1 MDLKQI
7 EKTLFGD
14 DTEQVNKG
22 IGYQPPQQPPLKII
36 TSEEVD
42 SITDEASSLHGVP
55 KQLLRAIIDN
65 ESDRTPDGKYI
76 ASGKSRVA
84 GHPSSATGLMQLIDS
99 TAKSMGVEDATD
111 PKQNVMG
118 GAKYL
123 RSLMDR
129 YNGDQEK
136 ALAAY
141 FKGPKAVDDWLK
153 QNPDVKQLPGDT
165 GGTTVADYI
174 GRVSKNIQKY
184 GGKLEVSSASQLAPD
199 DINNPDYLSKIL
211 FGEIEPQQTKQVQPA
226 QPPIGQTQRSEPFSA
241 PLAQPQT
248 QRSEPFSMPGGIQ
261 EQEKEGIIPR
271 LAKAWGRSVASLE
284 SGVGGALELTHIP
297 GVKNIGQAVSEDAKA
312 MREFYKVEDA
322 GLVDQIAEGVSS
334 GLQFLVPGL
343 GVAKGAKVV
352 SMLGNTANA
361 AKIASWLGIGTNA
374 VLEAAVESGNSYNA
388 LQEKGVDD
396 KEATVRAL
404 GSFGANL
411 ALITATNAVGGMF
424 GRNIDEVKKTLPQLI
439 KEGAKKL
446 PKEMLSEGFQESGQE
461 VIGTVTE
468 KEKLDAKNIALAGG
482 LGALTAGIMSP
493 VGLISENQQRK
504 PSETETPSTI
514 AEKTQPQ
521 KFEIVDEKGNVIPGA
536 GRNEPPPIAD
546 DNPLIGAGR
555 IQEPVVS
562 NKAPEQSVYSEL
574 PSNKPVLS
582 SIVKKNEEDVKER
595 TAALNYA
602 KELLNINSVDEFLS
616 LSEEEQSAKFNKLDD
631 AATPKNEK
639 AKAALLEFARVLDLK
654 ESELEKNRA
663 VSKEEVIEKEPSEID
678 YKGRVG
684 TFKGKDKKY
693 KGKDVTKD
701 FIGEIEGSTKD
712 GKYVYINVNGTKHT
726 VPIKKISEIDGVEGV
741 PEKIIIKSD
750 IQEVSPTEKANVPS
764 VQTVPEEQPVDAVSP
779 ASTPEVKS
787 EVLPIEPTTPKEI
800 TATEKKPSVE
810 PVEVKSTEPVSTKPE
825 AIEKP
830 VETKSENK
838 PVKFADWH
846 KEQEEKYGLVKNTEV
861 TYNVAGVEKTG
872 KFTGFTKSK
881 TGEAKVR
888 ISIKTDTGYSIAS
901 VSPSTIKGIKTAEP
915 IQEQKPEEIKKEVL
929 SYGRSPEVQKEVEQV
944 NVVPT
949 DAQKEAGN
957 YKKGHIKLSG
967 MDVSIE
973 NPAGSERRGKS
984 PEGKEWSS
992 KINHDY
998 GYIRGTK
1005 GADAYRGRGTDQLD
1019 VFINP
1024 GTKEDESRDVF
1035 IVNQKNPKT
1044 GKFDEHKVMVGF
1056 TNKTEASK
1064 AYLSNYEKGW
1074 KGLKS
1079 VVRMPMEE
1087 FKKWAYSDQTQ
1098 YELKEKES
1106 EQDII
1111 SKMAEPIFIRE
1122 KYGDEIVRT
1131 PVKEYTPYTIKNSK
1145 HDFVLVKKKD
1155 THGEWIS
1162 LVHKKTGLVVTT
1174 QKDEVSLKKQINDAI
1189 KQRSIEWFDKSFVDS
1204 NIERLKGKEIEAT
1217 PEMADLYFKEGFHPR
1232 SYIRLEEGIKNKDA
1246 DILESVL
1253 HLKNKKSRELFTKK
1267 TGVELP
1273 KTMLG
1278 TVSAIRDFIGK
1289 EVYDKGKAVAKEEA
1303 IIKEEEA
1310 KTKKYNIERDKLLDA
1325 KVPGQPGSTYRS
1337 LIDNHAKAGYSVKVD
1352 KVGIREVYK
1361 LVKEGEPV
1369 STVLPKKMIGEYA
1382 LEKMPKY
1389 VEPAKSEF
1397 DILTDDLRKIDKE
1410 IAKEKQFNKKV
1421 ELNKKRLEIINNLKK
1436 LDIGKEMSNEKEDS
1450 KKTETLLKS
1459 EPALSLKERA
1469 AKRFAEKQKAREKE
1483 YFSHRSYGKNGVKLR
1498 VESEVIPLND
1508 FAGEKF
1514 FAYESKKGKWT
1525 VTHEET
1531 GLAATTFDSKENI
1544 KKRADDF
1551 FKEEGIEKVLQ
1562 ALNSYKKKYDYKN
1575 IPEVRDKE
1583 LSEKIYAG
1591 TNKPGE
1597 LAESVE
1603 KTIATKVSEKIVIET
1618 EKRDEA
1624 IGRAADLLKKL
1635 GESIVKR
1642 DPNTMYSIGTEQAE
1656 IAFEAVSAL
1665 VEAGYREFKI
1675 ITLKVKEIAGAYIDN
1690 KNFQNAIEDAFDSYQ
1705 EEDTTIPKR
1714 TDTIEN
1720 ILSQEVKDGRKD
1732 DIGTLE
1738 KVEPKSTKGSDSGT
1752 TANEST
1758 GSTEKVPGSIG
1769 DTGKSGINDGRGE
1782 RDLPGD
1788 SISESGGERVTA
1800 EPKKRDNSRNYIID
1814 DSDNIGEGSIVTKAK
1829 QTLDAIKLLKSLE
1842 EKNKKA
1848 TKEEQAI
1855 LAKFAGWGPLSGAL
1869 VNEESDVSYQ
1879 WKEVHRELKK
1889 LLTEEEFKAAKE
1901 ASIDAHYTSPT
1912 IIRKMWDAVTKMG
1925 IKSGNVL
1932 EPAVGIGT
1940 FFGLRPAKSKF
1951 NMVAV
1956 EMDSL
1961 SARMAQQLYQGAEV
1975 NHSPYQKYFLPK
1987 NYFDLAISNVPF
1999 VNQPV
2004 FDENAKLYGIKNN
2017 QSVHNFYFAKTMHGI
2032 KPGGIMAFITS
2043 RYTLDA
2049 VDNIDVMKAITK
2061 NGNIIGA
2068 IRLPNDAF
2076 KEVANTKVVTDI
2088 IFVQKRAEDEPES
2101 PNNAI
2106 FREKTVITAKD
2117 RFGKDLQYNINS
2129 YYAKNPIMVVGEHS
2143 GTGRMYKDGEYTVV
2157 SKETFDSD
2165 LDIAFSNL
2173 PKNIATDYDAK
2184 YRKSLAD
2191 TIAAPSDITIG
2202 AHFIGPDGDVY
2213 MKKQSLDQPRPIGAK
2228 TNLSSKDKEIFKK
2241 LINLRT
2247 LARALFKKQIATNE
2261 SIDADLKEINNAY
2274 DSFVKE
2280 NGTLHSK
2287 SNVSLIGRDS
2297 DLSVVMAME
2306 NNDGTK
2312 GDFLLKRIVKESTA
2326 VSKVDTAEDAYILSL
2341 TERGGLDF
2349 EYMSKISGKDVVE
2362 IRTELENSG
2371 LVFEDPDSFLRGNK
2385 STYIGREEYL
2395 SGNVRLKLKQAI
2407 AAAEKEPKFS
2417 NNVAKLREV
2426 QPQDK
2431 GPGEIT
2437 ILPNSPILQEID
2449 IGYFMAEV
2457 MIKSKYGI
2465 DVKHDRQQGKW
2476 TIVAEKRDPNN
2487 VSYGVN
2493 YSEEAGGGGVALY
2506 GHEILQNILNN
2517 RPSEVK
2523 YTVKEYDS
2531 VRTYTDTAATAAAKA
2546 KESQIKEEFKKW
2558 IWTNPER
2565 TDRIVKEFNDRFNC
2579 YQDRDYTHPARI
2591 KNKDA
2596 AVNPVGSTIS
2606 LRPQQSNAVWRAIQT
2621 QNVLFAHEVGA
2632 GKTYACIVTAM
2643 EKKRLG
2649 LCKKSMIVV
2658 PNHLAD
2664 QWGNDIMSAYPGAK
2678 ILVGNDQ
2685 NFKASE
2691 RKEFINKAAFGDYD
2705 IIVMRYSH
2713 FKKISVN
2720 PNIEAAYIQERVNA
2734 LEDAL
2739 HKQQAINK
2747 SGRVNRSSTK
2757 DEKDLIKK
2765 INSYKAKIFALTNV
2779 QRDVGIPYFDELG
2792 VDQIFVDEADNF
2804 KNLEYVSSIKKV
2816 LGMGNQA
2823 GSQQATDLIMKTRF
2837 IQKEGGGV
2845 VFATGTPVKNS
2856 LVEAYHMMRY
2866 LQPDYLKDNMLENF
2880 DEWQRVFAEP
2890 VTSFEQTASGLVQRT
2905 RFTKYNNVQELMA
2918 ALRETWDI
2926 IDSQYLEDNK
2936 ILVKGVNLPNV
2947 NRNVVE
2953 VNMSPVLEDY
2963 MEHLADRERSV
2974 KGKPPEKGGDNIMVI
2989 MMHGK
2994 LASTDIRTI
3003 NKKAPKETNS
3013 KLTKVIDKAFDLYNK
3028 YSDKT
3033 GIIFYDQT
3041 APKKGVKNSD
3051 RIGIEVL
3058 TEIKDQLV
3066 FRGVNPNDIAMIHEY
3081 AKKDLPKLKEAMDSG
3096 KKRILLGNTHR
3107 MGAGTNVQKKL
3118 KWEFHIDAPHRPGDI
3133 TQREGRI
3140 IRQGNTNKDIEIYTF
3155 VTKGSFDA
3163 TAWEMLNKKAK
3174 MIGSIMNG
3182 RDRKTNSFEEED
3194 QFDQASIAALSNPL
3208 MMQRAD
3214 LNQKI
3219 KELEGQAENLDTEI
3233 YKAKKVIKE
3242 YDFLKGIYTKEI
3254 SSQKMLLDD
3263 NPPQPDG
3270 DKVQC
3275 TVNGIEFTSRKDA
3288 AEAVKKGISKGVMT
3302 LKYGNISYKFLK
3314 DKDDSGEAWF
3324 EYIDFYGNKGN
3335 EVLNKSR
3342 LFINISKEYEKV
3354 NSTIDRLNNSL
3365 DHEAKKLA
3373 IAQEKSKE
3381 STQPIRDKISEL
3393 KTKLA
3398 EVIKEIEIYNAQKA
3412 AEKAARPAGEGVN
3425 WYALEEERKSQDVAS
3440 EEDIKEEDALDG
3452 NDENEDNKPEET
3464 EEEDFSIPL
3473 EYEGYLEGI
3482 KQAPEKEQFS
3492 APLSPVP
3499 DPMPVKSIIETTKN
3513 APHGKKVSFAVAS
3526 NKIGK
3531 QMAIRKKGRDLS
3543 FVGAKDDFYKK
3554 MVDLS
3559 WPISKIED
3567 VWADD
3572 VGADRKKI
3580 REIDVLISNLRGAGV
3595 SAKQFIADNIE
3606 APLNAVS
3613 KKIRSKVYTEL
3624 NKYLIAKRTVWLYEN
3639 KMNYVD
3645 AGIDLETAQTV
3656 VEFVETGSHIY
3667 STEINMLAP
3676 IMWETN
3682 KKLLQI
3688 KNEHEVIDD
3697 DLLASL
3703 SEPYYV
3709 PFYRDVETTGSP
3721 YISGGE
3727 KYTNYWNGLK
3737 RISGSETGAAI
3748 IEPIQNMM
3756 INVYETFV
3764 NSSRGDVFNKVLDMV
3779 ETSES
3784 LSKEFSV
3791 VPPKWVKA
3799 GTIEYRGEI
3808 DMILRPKLKEFA
3820 NKLGIVVEEKPK
3832 VAGHVSGKMTK
3843 IMGKSSGSKIEL
3855 MIGAT
3860 ESTFSHELGHQLHK
3874 KYKKWVDPF
3883 IDSFVDELNSVAD
3896 TRYLGQTVPASFVSY
3911 VRNRNEKF
3919 AEFFSMYITDR
3930 ENLQEI
3936 APQAFMEFE
3945 TRIGLDNNLRELI
3958 GFNPSNIKGIMTKEK
3973 DNWVQDFS
3981 IPQDKDVVTV
3991 LRKGKRVSV
4000 KCPIEVADAIK
4011 NLHPAMFPTWFRLL
4025 MLPNTWM
4032 KKGAVTYNI
4041 GFMAP
4046 NMVRDAQDSAIH
4058 AGTIPVYDPLFGLF
4072 QVLTNSDIYKNWKR
4086 MGGGMEGAEV
4096 GGSSRFI
4103 DSVERIKYGN
4113 KYGKFLDVDY
4123 WNRSGILRGT
4133 LEAGWT
4139 IAKSPF
4145 DIIAKMAEISDNANR
4160 VGVFHRA
4167 VVGMPDWLKWYNN
4180 EVHNADV
4187 AIHISRRACLDFQRF
4202 GGYMRTTN
4210 ELFPFINIA
4219 VQGFERVY
4227 RTIKDNPWRMLL
4239 AAFSMLYGP
4248 MLAFWLWNKDKE
4260 GYKAVPLRDKI
4271 NSWIIMNP
4279 DGKTWLKI
4287 PKGHVAKLIV
4297 NPIQFTMERNFGTI
4311 LTEDKK
4317 IIAQVFDDLAPIDI
4331 SSIPTSLKMVLEWNL
4346 NYDLYWNREIEK
4358 PYHKAILAAGERYDK
4373 KTNEA
4378 IKIIGKALNI
4388 SPIMMQHEI
4397 EIVGAGTAK
4406 NILWLA
4412 DIAMGK
4418 IDAERFGLE
4427 RMPVTKSFYG
4437 KIGEWGTD
4445 IDQAISVCNKEIAKT
4460 RAFSVKKMY
4469 GYSGYTPEEIRKVS
4483 KANVEKIKLLY
4494 EKRSQLMKANE
4505 AIKHLRSTEE

>member
-7 EKTLFGD
+7 ERTLFGD

-22 IGYQPPQQPPLKII
+22 IGYQPPQQPQLKII

-42 SITDEASSLHGVP
+42 SITNEASSLHGVP
-55 KQLLRAIIDN
+55 KQLIRAIIDN

-141 FKGPKAVDDWLK
+141 FKGPKTVDEWLK

-184 GGKLEVSSASQLAPD
+184 GGKLEVSSTSQLAPD

-211 FGEIEPQQTKQVQPA
+211 FGEIEPQQAQPA

-241 PLAQPQT
+241 PLAQPHA

-396 KEATVRAL
+396 KEATARAL

-411 ALITATNAVGGMF
+411 ALITATNVVGGMF

-446 PKEMLSEGFQESGQE
+446 PKEMLSEGFQEAGQE

-504 PSETETPSTI
+504 SAESETPSTI
-514 AEKTQPQ
+514 AEQIQPQ
-521 KFEIVDEKGNVIPGA
+521 QFDIVDEKGNVIPGA

-555 IQEPVVS
+555 AQEPVVS
-562 NKAPEQSVYSEL
+562 
-574 PSNKPVLS
+574 
-582 SIVKKNEEDVKER
+582 
-595 TAALNYA
+595 
-602 KELLNINSVDEFLS
+602 
-616 LSEEEQSAKFNKLDD
+616 
-631 AATPKNEK
+631 
-639 AKAALLEFARVLDLK
+639 
-654 ESELEKNRA
+654 
-663 VSKEEVIEKEPSEID
+663 
-678 YKGRVG
+678 
-684 TFKGKDKKY
+684 
-693 KGKDVTKD
+693 
-701 FIGEIEGSTKD
+701 
-712 GKYVYINVNGTKHT
+712 
-726 VPIKKISEIDGVEGV
+726 
-741 PEKIIIKSD
+741 
-750 IQEVSPTEKANVPS
+750 PTEIADVPS
-764 VQTVPEEQPVDAVSP
+764 VQTVPEEQPVDAVHP

-787 EVLPIEPTTPKEI
+787 EVLPTEPATHKEI
-800 TATEKKPSVE
+800 TATEEQLKSVKEKVSGIEGIEFQGSNPGIEGENKKTGESRFVPPTFEFKDKVSGGNFTLKEEDVTPERINTIVEGLRKNVKPEIELKKQDSAKPIKETWTDEQSVNFHDKIQKALDEGRHVRLVVNNGEKIVPITAINRGMMQDEKGQRWGTFDIQTGKDKVEISDVVQKKPE
-810 PVEVKSTEPVSTKPE
+810 T
-825 AIEKP
+825 IEKP
-830 VETKSENK
+830 VENR

-846 KEQEEKYGLVKNTEV
+846 KEQEEKYGLTKNTEV
-861 TYNVAGVEKTG
+861 TYNVSGVEKTG

-881 TGEAKVR
+881 TGDAKAR
-888 ISIKTDTGYSIAS
+888 ISIKTDTGYAIAS

-915 IQEQKPEEIKKEVL
+915 VLEQKPEEIKKEVL
-929 SYGRSPEVQKEVEQV
+929 SYDRPPEVQKEVEQV
-944 NVVPT
+944 NVIPT

-1005 GADAYRGRGTDQLD
+1005 GADAYRGNNTDQLD
-1019 VFINP
+1019 VFMNP
-1024 GTKEDESRDVF
+1024 GIKEDESRDVF
-1035 IVNQKNPKT
+1035 IVNQKDPKT
-1044 GKFDEHKVMVGF
+1044 GKFDEAKVLIGF
-1056 TNKTEASK
+1056 TNKSEAAK
-1064 AYLSNYEKGW
+1064 AYNSNYEKGW

-1079 VVRMPMEE
+1079 IIRVPMNT
-1087 FKKWAYSDQTQ
+1087 FKKWAYSDLTQ
-1098 YELKEKES
+1098 VELTSDYIPFLES
-1106 EQDII
+1106 LPDRRSFDPDAPSDLSKINSILKKSTSKIEVPSKGAVSKITSGESPSLEGLKNSSRSDIEGSGNI
-1111 SKMAEPIFIRE
+1111 IKGNPLGSKLNSSIDIPSES
-1122 KYGDEIVRT
+1122 VS
-1131 PVKEYTPYTIKNSK
+1131 PVKSGVSGLRDNNKVRDVVVEPVAIDVMNDLGT
-1145 HDFVLVKKKD
+1145 KK
-1155 THGEWIS
+1155 S
-1162 LVHKKTGLVVTT
+1162 SSN
-1174 QKDEVSLKKQINDAI
+1174 VSLHDKPMLKDLSPSISDDTVGTGTAVKTSDATTSI
-1189 KQRSIEWFDKSFVDS
+1189 RSTQVTS
-1204 NIERLKGKEIEAT
+1204 NENQKILSE
-1217 PEMADLYFKEGFHPR
+1217 
-1232 SYIRLEEGIKNKDA
+1232 SQKNN
-1246 DILESVL
+1246 
-1253 HLKNKKSRELFTKK
+1253 KNT
-1267 TGVELP
+1267 
-1273 KTMLG
+1273 
-1278 TVSAIRDFIGK
+1278 
-1289 EVYDKGKAVAKEEA
+1289 
-1303 IIKEEEA
+1303 
-1310 KTKKYNIERDKLLDA
+1310 
-1325 KVPGQPGSTYRS
+1325 
-1337 LIDNHAKAGYSVKVD
+1337 
-1352 KVGIREVYK
+1352 
-1361 LVKEGEPV
+1361 
-1369 STVLPKKMIGEYA
+1369 
-1382 LEKMPKY
+1382 
-1389 VEPAKSEF
+1389 
-1397 DILTDDLRKIDKE
+1397 
-1410 IAKEKQFNKKV
+1410 
-1421 ELNKKRLEIINNLKK
+1421 
-1436 LDIGKEMSNEKEDS
+1436 GKEMLNEKEDS
-1450 KKTETLLKS
+1450 KKTETLLNTS
-1459 EPALSLKERA
+1459 EQRKPTEIPEAIPESFESVPEPIKELSLKERA
-1469 AKRFAEKQKAREKE
+1469 AKKFAEKQAARNKPE
-1483 YFSHRSYGKNGVKLR
+1483 
-1498 VESEVIPLND
+1498 
-1508 FAGEKF
+1508 
-1514 FAYESKKGKWT
+1514 ESKKSFGLHLIKNPGGTYSFVGT
-1525 VTHEET
+1525 VPADLMFEE
-1531 GLAATTFDSKENI
+1531 GATQEQINNAKQFGERFGP
-1544 KKRADDF
+1544 KKRIFKTSAEALTVAKEKGYKVDDNTG
-1551 FKEEGIEKVLQ
+1551 ERP
-1562 ALNSYKKKYDYKN
+1562 ST
-1575 IPEVRDKE
+1575 
-1583 LSEKIYAG
+1583 SEKI
-1591 TNKPGE
+1591 TE
-1597 LAESVE
+1597 
-1603 KTIATKVSEKIVIET
+1603 ET
-1618 EKRDEA
+1618 VKRDEA
-1624 IGRAADLLKKL
+1624 LDRATNLLKKL
-1635 GESIVKR
+1635 GESFVKR

-1656 IAFEAVSAL
+1656 LAFEAVSAL

-1752 TANEST
+1752 TANEGT

-1814 DSDNIGEGSIVTKAK
+1814 DSDNIGEGSVVTKAK

-1869 VNEESDVSYQ
+1869 VNEEADVSYQ

-1889 LLTEEEFKAAKE
+1889 ILTEEEFKAAKE

-1912 IIRKMWDAVTKMG
+1912 IVRKMWDAVTKMG

-1932 EPAVGIGT
+1932 EPAVGIGI

-2049 VDNIDVMKAITK
+2049 VDNIDVMKAMTK

-2261 SIDADLKEINNAY
+2261 SINADLKEINNAY

-2312 GDFLLKRIVKESTA
+2312 GDFLLKRIVKKSTA

-2341 TERGGLDF
+2341 SEKGGIDF
-2349 EYMSKISGKDVVE
+2349 EYMSKISGKDVNE
-2362 IRTELENSG
+2362 IRTELETSG

-2385 STYIGREEYL
+2385 PVYTGREEYL

-2417 NNVAKLREV
+2417 NNVAKLREI

-2437 ILPNSPILQEID
+2437 ILPNNPILQEID

-2476 TIVAEKRDPNN
+2476 TVVAEKRDPNN

-2606 LRPQQSNAVWRAIQT
+2606 LRPHQSNAVWRAIQT

-2664 QWGNDIMSAYPGAK
+2664 QWGNDIISAYPGAK
-2678 ILVGNDQ
+2678 ILVGNEQ

-2765 INSYKAKIFALTNV
+2765 INSYKAKIFALTSV
-2779 QRDVGIPYFDELG
+2779 RRDVGIPYFDELG

-3242 YDFLKGIYTKEI
+3242 YDFLKGVYTKEI
-3254 SSQKMLLDD
+3254 SSQKMLLED

-3275 TVNGIEFTSRKDA
+3275 TVNSVEFTSRKDA

-3354 NSTIDRLNNSL
+3354 NATINRLNNSL
-3365 DHEAKKLA
+3365 DHESKKLA

-3425 WYALEEERKSQDVAS
+3425 WYALEEERKSQDMAS
-3440 EEDIKEEDALDG
+3440 EEDIEEENLDG
-3452 NDENEDNKPEET
+3452 NEENEDNKPEET
-3464 EEEDFSIPL
+3464 KEEDFSIPL
-3473 EYEGYLEGI
+3473 EYEGNLEG

-3492 APLSPVP
+3492 APLSPEP
-3499 DPMPVKSIIETTKN
+3499 DPMPVKNIIETTKN
-3513 APHGKKVSFAVAS
+3513 APHGKKSEYAVVS
-3526 NKIGK
+3526 NRIGK
-3531 QMAIRKKGRDLS
+3531 QMAIKKKGRDLS

-3606 APLNAVS
+3606 APLNTVS

-3919 AEFFSMYITDR
+3919 AEFVSMYITDR

-4041 GFMAP
+4041 GFIAP

-4072 QVLTNSDIYKNWKR
+4072 QVLTNGDIYKNWKR

-4096 GGSSRFI
+4096 GGTSRFI

-4133 LEAGWT
+4133 LEAGWAV
-4139 IAKSPF
+4139 AKSPF

-4427 RMPVTKSFYG
+4427 KMPVTKSFYG

-4445 IDQAISVCNKEIAKT
+4445 VDQALIQCNKEIAKT

-4494 EKRSQLMKANE
+4494 EKRNQLLKANE

>member
-14 DTEQVNKG
+14 DAEQVNKG
-22 IGYQPPQQPPLKII
+22 IGYQPPQQPQLKII

-55 KQLLRAIIDN
+55 KQLIRAIIDN

-165 GGTTVADYI
+165 GGATVADYI

-184 GGKLEVSSASQLAPD
+184 GGKLEVSSTSQLAPD

-241 PLAQPQT
+241 PLAQPHA

-411 ALITATNAVGGMF
+411 ALITATNVVGGMF

-446 PKEMLSEGFQESGQE
+446 PKEMLSEGFQEAGQE

-504 PSETETPSTI
+504 SAGSETPSTI

-521 KFEIVDEKGNVIPGA
+521 QFDIVDEKGNVIPGA
-536 GRNEPPPIAD
+536 GRNEPPPIVD

-555 IQEPVVS
+555 AQEPVVS
-562 NKAPEQSVYSEL
+562 
-574 PSNKPVLS
+574 
-582 SIVKKNEEDVKER
+582 
-595 TAALNYA
+595 
-602 KELLNINSVDEFLS
+602 
-616 LSEEEQSAKFNKLDD
+616 
-631 AATPKNEK
+631 
-639 AKAALLEFARVLDLK
+639 
-654 ESELEKNRA
+654 
-663 VSKEEVIEKEPSEID
+663 
-678 YKGRVG
+678 
-684 TFKGKDKKY
+684 
-693 KGKDVTKD
+693 
-701 FIGEIEGSTKD
+701 
-712 GKYVYINVNGTKHT
+712 
-726 VPIKKISEIDGVEGV
+726 
-741 PEKIIIKSD
+741 
-750 IQEVSPTEKANVPS
+750 PTEIADVPS
-764 VQTVPEEQPVDAVSP
+764 VQTVPEEQPVDAVPP
-779 ASTPEVKS
+779 ASTPEVKP
-787 EVLPIEPTTPKEI
+787 EVLPTEPATPKEI
-800 TATEKKPSVE
+800 TATEEQLKSVKEKVSGIEGIEFKGSNPGIEGKNKKTGESRFVPPTFEFKDKVSGGNFTLKEEDVTPERINAIVDGLRKNVKPEVAQKKPE
-810 PVEVKSTEPVSTKPE
+810 T
-825 AIEKP
+825 IEKP
-830 VETKSENK
+830 VENK
-838 PVKFADWH
+838 PVKFSDWH
-846 KEQEEKYGLVKNTEV
+846 KEQEEKYGLTKNTEV
-861 TYNVAGVEKTG
+861 TYNVSGVEKTG

-881 TGEAKVR
+881 TGDAKAR
-888 ISIKTDTGYSIAS
+888 ISIKTDTGYAIAS
-901 VSPSTIKGIKTAEP
+901 VSLSTIKGIKTAEP
-915 IQEQKPEEIKKEVL
+915 VLEQKPEEIKKEVL
-929 SYGRSPEVQKEVEQV
+929 SYDRPPEVQKEVEQV
-944 NVVPT
+944 NVIPT

-1005 GADAYRGRGTDQLD
+1005 GADAYRGNNTDQLD
-1019 VFINP
+1019 VFMNP
-1024 GTKEDESRDVF
+1024 GIKEDESRDVF
-1035 IVNQKNPKT
+1035 IVNQKDPKT
-1044 GKFDEHKVMVGF
+1044 GKFDEHKIMVGF
-1056 TNKTEASK
+1056 TNKNEAAK
-1064 AYLSNYEKGW
+1064 AYFSNYEKGW
-1074 KGLKS
+1074 KGMKS
-1079 VVRMPMEE
+1079 IVRMPMDK
-1087 FKKWAYSDQTQ
+1087 FKEWAYSDQTQ
-1098 YELKEKES
+1098 YELKENES

-1111 SKMAEPIFIRE
+1111 SKMAEPIYKVVIEFQSRTGKVNEPEIRSSA
-1122 KYGDEIVRT
+1122 DM
-1131 PVKEYTPYTIKNSK
+1131 
-1145 HDFVLVKKKD
+1145 
-1155 THGEWIS
+1155 
-1162 LVHKKTGLVVTT
+1162 
-1174 QKDEVSLKKQINDAI
+1174 QAKQ
-1189 KQRSIEWFDKSFVDS
+1189 
-1204 NIERLKGKEIEAT
+1204 
-1217 PEMADLYFKEGFHPR
+1217 LYDD
-1232 SYIRLEEGIKNKDA
+1232 IQNKDI
-1246 DILESVL
+1246 DKLTNRLPVL
-1253 HLKNKKSRELFTKK
+1253 QNKGSRKAFEIA
-1267 TGVELP
+1267 TGIMLP
-1273 KTMLG
+1273 KTVGG
-1278 TVSAIRDFIGK
+1278 TTEAIRKFVGEEK
-1289 EVYDKGKAVAKEEA
+1289 YDKHFSDIAQAQAAKV
-1303 IIKEEEA
+1303 EEA
-1310 KTKKYNIERDKLLDA
+1310 KAKEYNTERDKLLDS
-1325 KVPGQPGSTYRS
+1325 KVPGQQGSTYRS

-1361 LVKEGEPV
+1361 LVKAGEPV

-1397 DILTDDLRKIDKE
+1397 DTLTDDLREIEKE

-1421 ELNKKRLEIINNLKK
+1421 ELNKKYLEIINKLKK
-1436 LDIGKEMSNEKEDS
+1436 LDTGKEKSNEKEDS
-1450 KKTETLLKS
+1450 KKTETLLNTS
-1459 EPALSLKERA
+1459 EQRKPTEIPEAIPESFESVPEPTKELSLKERA
-1469 AKRFAEKQKAREKE
+1469 AKKFAEKQADRNKPE
-1483 YFSHRSYGKNGVKLR
+1483 
-1498 VESEVIPLND
+1498 
-1508 FAGEKF
+1508 
-1514 FAYESKKGKWT
+1514 ESKKGFGLHLIKNPGGTYRFVGT
-1525 VTHEET
+1525 VPTDLMFEE
-1531 GLAATTFDSKENI
+1531 GATQEQINNAKQFGERFGP
-1544 KKRADDF
+1544 KKRI
-1551 FKEEGIEKVLQ
+1551 FKTAEEALTVAKEKG
-1562 ALNSYKKKYDYKN
+1562 YKVEDN
-1575 IPEVRDKE
+1575 TGERPST
-1583 LSEKIYAG
+1583 SEKI
-1591 TNKPGE
+1591 TE
-1597 LAESVE
+1597 
-1603 KTIATKVSEKIVIET
+1603 ET
-1618 EKRDEA
+1618 VKRDEA
-1624 IGRAADLLKKL
+1624 LDRATNLLKKL
-1635 GESIVKR
+1635 GESFVKR
-1642 DPNTMYSIGTEQAE
+1642 EPNTMYSIGTEQAE
-1656 IAFEAVSAL
+1656 LAFEAVSAL

-1675 ITLKVKEIAGAYIDN
+1675 ITLKVKEIAEAYIDN

-1714 TDTIEN
+1714 TDTIDN

-1752 TANEST
+1752 TANEGT

-1814 DSDNIGEGSIVTKAK
+1814 DSDNIGEGSVVTKAK

-1901 ASIDAHYTSPT
+1901 ASINAHYTAPS

-1975 NHSPYQKYFLPK
+1975 NHSPYQNYFLPK

-1999 VNQPV
+1999 AKIPI

-2049 VDNIDVMKAITK
+2049 VDNLDVMKAITSK
-2061 NGNIIGA
+2061 GNIVGA
-2068 IRLPNDAF
+2068 IRLPRDAF
-2076 KEVANTKVVTDI
+2076 KGVANTEVVTDI
-2088 IFVQKRAEDEPES
+2088 IFVQKRADGEPES
-2101 PNNAI
+2101 PMNNA
-2106 FREKTVITAKD
+2106 FKEKTKITLKD
-2117 RFGKDLQYNINS
+2117 RMGKEISYNINS
-2129 YYAKNPIMVVGEHS
+2129 YFAQNPIMVVGDHSSS
-2143 GTGRMYKDGEYTVV
+2143 GTMYSANEYSVV
-2157 SKETFDSD
+2157 SKETFNSD

-2297 DLSVVMAME
+2297 DLSIVMAME

-2326 VSKVDTAEDAYILSL
+2326 ISKVDTAEDAYILSL
-2341 TERGGLDF
+2341 TEKGGIDF
-2349 EYMSKISGKDVVE
+2349 EYMSKISGKSINE
-2362 IRTELENSG
+2362 IRTELETTG
-2371 LVFEDPDSFLRGNK
+2371 LVFEDTDSFLRGNK
-2385 STYIGREEYL
+2385 PTYAGREEYL

-2407 AAAEKEPKFS
+2407 AAAEKEPRFS
-2417 NNVAKLREV
+2417 NNVAKLREI

-2437 ILPNSPILQEID
+2437 ILPNNPILQEID

-2476 TIVAEKRDPNN
+2476 TVVAEKRDPNN

-2591 KNKDA
+2591 KNKAA

-2606 LRPQQSNAVWRAIQT
+2606 LRPHQANAVWRAVQT

-2664 QWGNDIMSAYPGAK
+2664 QWGNDIISAYPGAK
-2678 ILVGNDQ
+2678 ILVGNEQ

-2757 DEKDLIKK
+2757 EEKDLIKK

-3242 YDFLKGIYTKEI
+3242 YDFLKGAYTKEI
-3254 SSQKMLLDD
+3254 ASQKMLLED

-3275 TVNGIEFTSRKDA
+3275 TVNGVEFTSRKDA
-3288 AEAVKKGISKGVMT
+3288 AEAVKKGISKGVMI

-3324 EYIDFYGNKGN
+3324 EYVDFYGNKGN

-3354 NSTIDRLNNSL
+3354 NATINRLNNSL
-3365 DHEAKKLA
+3365 DHESKKLA
-3373 IAQEKSKE
+3373 IAQEKLKE
-3381 STQPIRDKISEL
+3381 STQPLRDKISEL

-3398 EVIKEIEIYNAQKA
+3398 DVIKEIEIYNAQKA
-3412 AEKAARPAGEGVN
+3412 AEKAARPTGEGVN

-3440 EEDIKEEDALDG
+3440 EDDIEEENLDG
-3452 NDENEDNKPEET
+3452 NEENEDNKPEET

-3473 EYEGYLEGI
+3473 EYEGYLEG

-3492 APLSPVP
+3492 APFSPEP
-3499 DPMPVKSIIETTKN
+3499 DPMPVKNIIETTKN
-3513 APHGKKVSFAVAS
+3513 APHGKKVEYAVAS

-3531 QMAIRKKGRDLS
+3531 QMVAKKTGRGLS
-3543 FVGAKDDFYKK
+3543 FLDANNKFYQKV
-3554 MVDLS
+3554 VDLT
-3559 WPISKIED
+3559 WPISQIED
-3567 VWADD
+3567 QWADD

-3580 REIDVLISNLRGAGV
+3580 RTIDVAISKVRGAGGM
-3595 SAKQFIADNIE
+3595 AKQFIEDNMTNILD
-3606 APLNAVS
+3606 ALPG
-3613 KKIRSKVYTEL
+3613 KIRSKVYTEL

-3639 KMNYVD
+3639 KDSYID
-3645 AGIDLETAQTV
+3645 AGISVEDARSL
-3656 VEFVETGSHIY
+3656 VEFVETGAHSY
-3667 STEINMLAP
+3667 SEEINRIAP
-3676 IMWETN
+3676 RMWEFN
-3682 KKLLQI
+3682 KKLLQV
-3688 KNEHEVIDD
+3688 KKDHGVIDD
-3697 DLLASL
+3697 ELLSNLA
-3703 SEPYYV
+3703 EPYYV
-3709 PFYRDVETTGSP
+3709 PFYRDVDENTKLNIP
-3721 YISGGE
+3721 KGE
-3727 KYTNYWNGLK
+3727 KYTNIGKGIK
-3737 RISGSETGAAI
+3737 RIQGSTSGVGI
-3748 IEPIQNMM
+3748 IEPLQNMM
-3756 INVYETFV
+3756 QNSYETFV
-3764 NSSRGDVFNKVLDMV
+3764 NAYRADVMNKIIDFAESSPELGKMFEK
-3779 ETSES
+3779 
-3784 LSKEFSV
+3784 
-3791 VPPKWVKA
+3791 VPPKWVKV
-3799 GTIEYRGEI
+3799 GTIEYRGEV

-3820 NKLGIVVEEKPK
+3820 NKLGITVEEKPK
-3832 VAGHVSGKMTK
+3832 VAGFVGGKMK
-3843 IMGKSSGSKIEL
+3843 KVLGKSAGNKIEL

-3860 ESTFSHELGHQLHK
+3860 ESQFSHELGHQLHK
-3874 KYKKWVDPF
+3874 KYSKWVDPF
-3883 IDSFVDELNSVAD
+3883 IDGFVDELNEVAD
-3896 TRYLGQTVPASFVSY
+3896 TRYLGLSVPASYVSY
-3911 VRNRNEKF
+3911 CRNRNEKF
-3919 AEFFSMYITDR
+3919 AEFVSMYITDR
-3930 ENLQEI
+3930 ENLQTI
-3936 APQAFMEFE
+3936 APKAFMEFE
-3945 TRIGLDNNLRELI
+3945 TRIALDNNLRELI
-3958 GFNPSNIKGIMTKEK
+3958 GFKPSNVSGIMTKEK
-3973 DNWVQDFS
+3973 DNWVQDWHV
-3981 IPQDKDVVTV
+3981 PQDREVVSV
-3991 LRKGKRVSV
+3991 LREGKIVSYR
-4000 KCPIEVADAIK
+4000 CPVEVADAIK
-4011 NLHPAMFPTWFRLL
+4011 NMHPAMFPTWFRIFTFPMSILR
-4025 MLPNTWM
+4025 
-4032 KKGAVTYNI
+4032 KGAVTLNI
-4041 GFMAP
+4041 GFIIP
-4046 NMVRDAQDSAIH
+4046 NAVRDNQESAFN
-4058 AGTIPVYDPLFGLF
+4058 AGTIPVYDFLIGLKEYI
-4072 QVLTNSDIYKNWKR
+4072 TNGDMYKQYYR
-4086 MGGGMEGAEV
+4086 LGGGM
-4096 GGSSRFI
+4096 
-4103 DSVERIKYGN
+4103 DSVESGTRRFEKSVDDLKYGS
-4113 KYGKFLDVDY
+4113 KYGKFLDQMY
-4123 WNRSGILRGT
+4123 WNQAGVLKGT
-4133 LEAGWT
+4133 LETGWAVLT
-4139 IAKSPF
+4139 SPF
-4145 DIIAKMAEISDNANR
+4145 DLISKMGEASEMASRIGTYR
-4160 VGVFHRA
+4160 RA
-4167 VVGMPDWLKWYNN
+4167 VVGMPEWLKWYNN
-4180 EVHNADV
+4180 EVHNADE
-4187 AIHISRRACLDFQRF
+4187 AIHIARQATVDFQRF
-4202 GGYMRTTN
+4202 GSYGRTVN
-4210 ELFPFINIA
+4210 ELIPFINAAI
-4219 VQGFERVY
+4219 QGY
-4227 RTIKDNPWRMLL
+4227 DKMIRTIKDDPRRALL
-4239 AAFSMLYGP
+4239 AAFLYVFGP
-4248 MLAFWLWNKDKE
+4248 MMAFWLWNKDKE
-4260 GYKAVPLRDKI
+4260 GYKAVPLQDKI
-4271 NSWIIMNP
+4271 NNFIIMNP
-4279 DGKTWLKI
+4279 DGKSWIKI
-4287 PKGHVAKLIV
+4287 PKGHIV
-4297 NPIQFTMERNFGTI
+4297 KFIGNPVQITMEKIYGTV
-4311 LTEDKK
+4311 LKSDAS
-4317 IIAQVFDDLAPIDI
+4317 IIKQVLSDVSPIDI
-4331 SSIPTSLKMVLEWNL
+4331 SSIPVSLRLIIEPIA

-4358 PYHKAILAAGERYDK
+4358 PYHKAILQAGLRSDK
-4373 KTNEA
+4373 KTSEA
-4378 IKIIGKALNI
+4378 IKVIGKALNI

-4427 RMPVTKSFYG
+4427 KMPVTKSFYG

-4445 IDQAISVCNKEIAKT
+4445 VDQALIQCNKEIAKT

-4494 EKRSQLMKANE
+4494 EKRNQLLKANE

>member
-7 EKTLFGD
+7 ERTLFGD

-22 IGYQPPQQPPLKII
+22 IGYQPPQQLQLKII

-55 KQLLRAIIDN
+55 KQLIRAIIDN

-141 FKGPKAVDDWLK
+141 FKGPKTVDEWLK

-184 GGKLEVSSASQLAPD
+184 GGKLEVSSTSQLAPD
-199 DINNPDYLSKIL
+199 DINNPDYLAKIL
-211 FGEIEPQQTKQVQPA
+211 FGEVEPQQNQPTPA
-226 QPPIGQTQRSEPFSA
+226 QMGQTQRAEPFA
-241 PLAQPQT
+241 LPDGQQPQSMGAPEQKKQLPFLGDLIELGKT
-248 QRSEPFSMPGGIQ
+248 VLRAPVTSLKGKVESLKGSTEGSISQREEDLRI
-261 EQEKEGIIPR
+261 
-271 LAKAWGRSVASLE
+271 LKAMKE
-284 SGVGGALELTHIP
+284 SGVTLRPDNPIVQRTVFETGEPQKFTGLSGQYDPDKIIAELESNKQREEKNLPTLQKIIDVSKSIENSGFLKKGEVQRMP
-297 GVKNIGQAVSEDAKA
+297 GVGGVAQDVTSALGQVASNIGLAAINPSLAA
-312 MREFYKVEDA
+312 ASMITMIDA
-322 GLVDQIAEGVSS
+322 GTLDKLEEKGISEEDRAALGLLNAALQYPLEKLGLEKITKGIDFKSAAGSVIKRIATSMGAEGV
-334 GLQFLVPGL
+334 
-343 GVAKGAKVV
+343 
-352 SMLGNTANA
+352 T
-361 AKIASWLGIGTNA
+361 
-374 VLEAAVESGNSYNA
+374 EA
-388 LQEKGVDD
+388 LQEIPDYLITEFWTENKD
-396 KEATVRAL
+396 KD
-404 GSFGANL
+404 NL
-411 ALITATNAVGGMF
+411 EKFDALIAAVPEMAKQAGYSGAIGAVTGGMAT
-424 GRNIDEVKKTLPQLI
+424 G
-439 KEGAKKL
+439 
-446 PKEMLSEGFQESGQE
+446 
-461 VIGTVTE
+461 
-468 KEKLDAKNIALAGG
+468 
-482 LGALTAGIMSP
+482 AGIGVQKLMGRDIAP
-493 VGLISENQQRK
+493 EEQQ
-504 PSETETPSTI
+504 TPSTI
-514 AEKTQPQ
+514 AEQTQPQ
-521 KFEIVDEKGNVIPGA
+521 QFDIVDEKGNVIPGA

-562 NKAPEQSVYSEL
+562 
-574 PSNKPVLS
+574 
-582 SIVKKNEEDVKER
+582 
-595 TAALNYA
+595 
-602 KELLNINSVDEFLS
+602 
-616 LSEEEQSAKFNKLDD
+616 
-631 AATPKNEK
+631 
-639 AKAALLEFARVLDLK
+639 
-654 ESELEKNRA
+654 
-663 VSKEEVIEKEPSEID
+663 
-678 YKGRVG
+678 
-684 TFKGKDKKY
+684 
-693 KGKDVTKD
+693 
-701 FIGEIEGSTKD
+701 
-712 GKYVYINVNGTKHT
+712 
-726 VPIKKISEIDGVEGV
+726 
-741 PEKIIIKSD
+741 
-750 IQEVSPTEKANVPS
+750 PTEIADVPS
-764 VQTVPEEQPVDAVSP
+764 VQTVPEEQPVDAVPP
-779 ASTPEVKS
+779 ASTPELKP
-787 EVLPIEPTTPKEI
+787 EVLPTEPATPKEI
-800 TATEKKPSVE
+800 TATEEQLKSVKEKASGIEGIEFQGSNPGIEGKNKKTGESRFVPPTFEFKDKVSGGNFTLKEEDVTPERINIIVEGLRKNVKPEIEQKNPAVE
-810 PVEVKSTEPVSTKPE
+810 PVEVKPTEPVSTKQE
-825 AIEKP
+825 TTEKP
-830 VETKSENK
+830 VEIKTESK
-838 PVKFADWH
+838 PVKFSDWH
-846 KEQEEKYGLVKNTEV
+846 KEQEEKYGLTKNTEV

-881 TGEAKVR
+881 TGEAKAR

-901 VSPSTIKGIKTAEP
+901 VSPSTIKGIKTYEP
-915 IQEQKPEEIKKEVL
+915 VLEQKPEEIKKEVL
-929 SYGRSPEVQKEVEQV
+929 SYDRPPEVQKEVEQV
-944 NVVPT
+944 NVIPT

-1005 GADAYRGRGTDQLD
+1005 GADAYRGNNTDQLD
-1019 VFINP
+1019 VFMNP
-1024 GTKEDESRDVF
+1024 GIKEDESRDVF
-1035 IVNQKNPKT
+1035 IVNQKDPKT
-1044 GKFDEHKVMVGF
+1044 GKFDEHKIMVGF
-1056 TNKTEASK
+1056 TNKNEAAK

-1074 KGLKS
+1074 KGMKS
-1079 VVRMPMEE
+1079 IVRMPMDK
-1087 FKKWAYSDQTQ
+1087 FKEWAYSDQTQ
-1098 YELKEKES
+1098 YELKENES

-1155 THGEWIS
+1155 TYGEWIS

-1189 KQRSIEWFDKSFVDS
+1189 KQRGIEWFDKYSVDS

-1310 KTKKYNIERDKLLDA
+1310 KTKKYNTERDKLLDA
-1325 KVPGQPGSTYRS
+1325 KVPGQPGSTYRT

-1361 LVKEGEPV
+1361 LVKAGEPV
-1369 STVLPKKMIGEYA
+1369 STILPKKMIGEYA

-1397 DILTDDLRKIDKE
+1397 DTLTDDLREIDKE

-1421 ELNKKRLEIINNLKK
+1421 ELNKKYLEIINKLKK
-1436 LDIGKEMSNEKEDS
+1436 LDTGKEMSNEKEDS
-1450 KKTETLLKS
+1450 KKTETLLKQELES
-1459 EPALSLKERA
+1459 NIRKPTEIPEAIPESFESVPEPTKELSLKERA
-1469 AKRFAEKQKAREKE
+1469 AKKFAEKQAARNKPE
-1483 YFSHRSYGKNGVKLR
+1483 
-1498 VESEVIPLND
+1498 
-1508 FAGEKF
+1508 
-1514 FAYESKKGKWT
+1514 ESKKGFGLHLIKNPGGTYSFVGT
-1525 VTHEET
+1525 VPADLMFEE
-1531 GLAATTFDSKENI
+1531 GATQEQINNAKQFGERFGP
-1544 KKRADDF
+1544 KKRI
-1551 FKEEGIEKVLQ
+1551 FKTSEEALAVAKEKG
-1562 ALNSYKKKYDYKN
+1562 YKVEDN
-1575 IPEVRDKE
+1575 TGERPST
-1583 LSEKIYAG
+1583 SEKI
-1591 TNKPGE
+1591 
-1597 LAESVE
+1597 AE
-1603 KTIATKVSEKIVIET
+1603 ET
-1618 EKRDEA
+1618 VKRDEA
-1624 IGRAADLLKKL
+1624 LDRATNLLKKL
-1635 GESIVKR
+1635 GESFVKR

-1656 IAFEAVSAL
+1656 LAFEAVSAL

-1752 TANEST
+1752 TANEGT
-1758 GSTEKVPGSIG
+1758 GSIEKVPGSIG

-1814 DSDNIGEGSIVTKAK
+1814 DSDNIGEGSVVTKAK

-1901 ASIDAHYTSPT
+1901 ASINAHYTAPS

-1975 NHSPYQKYFLPK
+1975 NHSPYQNYFLPK

-1999 VNQPV
+1999 AKIPI

-2049 VDNIDVMKAITK
+2049 VDNLDVMKAITSK
-2061 NGNIIGA
+2061 GNIVGA
-2068 IRLPNDAF
+2068 IRLPRDAF
-2076 KEVANTKVVTDI
+2076 KGVANTEVVTDI
-2088 IFVQKRAEDEPES
+2088 IFVQKRADGEPES
-2101 PNNAI
+2101 PMNNA
-2106 FREKTVITAKD
+2106 FKEKTKITLKD
-2117 RFGKDLQYNINS
+2117 RMGKEISYNINS
-2129 YYAKNPIMVVGEHS
+2129 YFAQNPIMVVGDHSSS
-2143 GTGRMYKDGEYTVV
+2143 GTMYSANEYSVV

-2202 AHFIGPDGDVY
+2202 AHFIGPDGEVY

-2326 VSKVDTAEDAYILSL
+2326 ISKVDTAEDAYILSL
-2341 TERGGLDF
+2341 TEKGGIDF
-2349 EYMSKISGKDVVE
+2349 EYMSKISGKSINE
-2362 IRTELENSG
+2362 IRTELETTG

-2385 STYIGREEYL
+2385 ATYLGREEYL

-2417 NNVAKLREV
+2417 NNVAKLREI

-2437 ILPNSPILQEID
+2437 ILPNNPILQEID

-2476 TIVAEKRDPNN
+2476 TVVAEKRDPNN

-2591 KNKDA
+2591 KNKAA

-2606 LRPQQSNAVWRAIQT
+2606 LRPHQANAVWRAVQT

-2632 GKTYACIVTAM
+2632 GKTYACIATAM

-2664 QWGNDIMSAYPGAK
+2664 QWGNDIISAYPGAK
-2678 ILVGNDQ
+2678 ILVGNEQ

-2720 PNIEAAYIQERVNA
+2720 PNIEAAYIQERINA

-2739 HKQQAINK
+2739 QKQQAINK
-2747 SGRVNRSSTK
+2747 SGRGSRSSTK

-3242 YDFLKGIYTKEI
+3242 YDFLKGAYTKEI
-3254 SSQKMLLDD
+3254 ASQKMLLKD

-3275 TVNGIEFTSRKDA
+3275 TVNGVEFTSRKDA
-3288 AEAVKKGISKGVMT
+3288 AEAVKKGISKGVMI

-3324 EYIDFYGNKGN
+3324 EYVDFYGNKGN

-3354 NSTIDRLNNSL
+3354 NATINRLNNSL
-3365 DHEAKKLA
+3365 DHESKKLA

-3381 STQPIRDKISEL
+3381 STQPLRDKISEL

-3398 EVIKEIEIYNAQKA
+3398 DVIKEIEIYNAQKA

-3440 EEDIKEEDALDG
+3440 EEDIEEENLDG
-3452 NDENEDNKPEET
+3452 NEENEDNKPEET
-3464 EEEDFSIPL
+3464 EKEDFSIPL

-3492 APLSPVP
+3492 VPLSPEP
-3499 DPMPVKSIIETTKN
+3499 APMPVKSIIETTKN
-3513 APHGKKVSFAVAS
+3513 APHGKKVEYAVAS

-3531 QMAIRKKGRDLS
+3531 QMVAKKTGRGLS
-3543 FVGAKDDFYKK
+3543 FLDAKNKFYQKF
-3554 MVDLS
+3554 VDLT
-3559 WPISKIED
+3559 WPISQIED
-3567 VWADD
+3567 QWADD
-3572 VGADRKKI
+3572 IGADRKKI
-3580 REIDVLISNLRGAGV
+3580 RTIDIAISKVRGAGGM
-3595 SAKQFIADNIE
+3595 AKQFIEDNMTSI
-3606 APLNAVS
+3606 LNTVPW
-3613 KKIRSKVYTEL
+3613 KIRSKVYTEL

-3639 KMNYVD
+3639 KDSYID
-3645 AGIDLETAQTV
+3645 AGISVEDARSL
-3656 VEFVETGSHIY
+3656 VEFVETGAHSY
-3667 STEINMLAP
+3667 SEEINRIAP
-3676 IMWETN
+3676 RMWEFN
-3682 KKLLQI
+3682 KKLLQV
-3688 KNEHEVIDD
+3688 KRDHGVIDD
-3697 DLLASL
+3697 ELLSSL
-3703 SEPYYV
+3703 AEPYYV
-3709 PFYRDVETTGSP
+3709 PFYRDVDENTKLNIP
-3721 YISGGE
+3721 KGE
-3727 KYTNYWNGLK
+3727 KYTNIGKGIK
-3737 RISGSETGAAI
+3737 RLQGSTSGAGI
-3748 IEPIQNMM
+3748 IEPLQNMM
-3756 INVYETFV
+3756 QNSYETFV
-3764 NSSRGDVFNKVLDMV
+3764 NAYRADVMNKIIDFAESSPELGKMFEK
-3779 ETSES
+3779 
-3784 LSKEFSV
+3784 
-3791 VPPKWVKA
+3791 VPPKWVKV
-3799 GTIEYRGEI
+3799 GTIEYRGEV

-3820 NKLGIVVEEKPK
+3820 NKLGITVEEKPK
-3832 VAGHVSGKMTK
+3832 VAGFVGGKMKK
-3843 IMGKSSGSKIEL
+3843 ILGKSAGNKIEL

-3860 ESTFSHELGHQLHK
+3860 ESQFSHELGHQLHK
-3874 KYKKWVDPF
+3874 KYSKWVDPF
-3883 IDSFVDELNSVAD
+3883 IDGFVDELNEVAD
-3896 TRYLGQTVPASFVSY
+3896 TRYLGLSVPASYVSY
-3911 VRNRNEKF
+3911 CRNRNEKF
-3919 AEFFSMYITDR
+3919 AEFVSMYITDR
-3930 ENLQEI
+3930 ENLQTL
-3936 APQAFMEFE
+3936 APNAFMEFE
-3945 TRIGLDNNLRELI
+3945 TRIALDNNLRELI
-3958 GFNPSNIKGIMTKEK
+3958 GFKPSNVSGIMTKGK
-3973 DNWVQDFS
+3973 DNWVQDWHV
-3981 IPQDKDVVTV
+3981 PQDREVVSV
-3991 LRKGKRVSV
+3991 LREGKIVSYR
-4000 KCPIEVADAIK
+4000 CPVEVADAIK
-4011 NLHPAMFPTWFRLL
+4011 NMHPAMFPTWFRIFT
-4025 MLPNTWM
+4025 LPM
-4032 KKGAVTYNI
+4032 RILRKGAVTLNI
-4041 GFMAP
+4041 GFIFP
-4046 NMVRDAQDSAIH
+4046 NSVRDNQESAFN
-4058 AGTIPVYDPLFGLF
+4058 AGTIPVYDFLIGLKEYI
-4072 QVLTNSDIYKNWKR
+4072 TNGDMYKQYYR
-4086 MGGGMEGAEV
+4086 LGGGM
-4096 GGSSRFI
+4096 
-4103 DSVERIKYGN
+4103 DSVESGTRRFEKSVDDLKYGS
-4113 KYGKFLDVDY
+4113 KYGKFLDQMY
-4123 WNRSGILRGT
+4123 WNQAGVLKGT
-4133 LEAGWT
+4133 LETGWAVLT
-4139 IAKSPF
+4139 SPF
-4145 DIIAKMAEISDNANR
+4145 DLISKMGEASEMASRIGTYR
-4160 VGVFHRA
+4160 RA
-4167 VVGMPDWLKWYNN
+4167 VVGMPEWLKWYNN
-4180 EVHNADV
+4180 EVHNADE
-4187 AIHISRRACLDFQRF
+4187 AIHIARQATVDFQRF
-4202 GGYMRTTN
+4202 GSYGRTAN
-4210 ELFPFINIA
+4210 ELIPFINAAI
-4219 VQGFERVY
+4219 QGY
-4227 RTIKDNPWRMLL
+4227 DKMIRTVKDDPRRALL
-4239 AAFSMLYGP
+4239 AAVLYVFGP
-4248 MLAFWLWNKDKE
+4248 MMAFWLWNKDKE
-4260 GYKAVPLRDKI
+4260 GYKAVPLQDKI
-4271 NSWIIMNP
+4271 NNFIIMNP
-4279 DGKTWLKI
+4279 DEKSWIKI
-4287 PKGHVAKLIV
+4287 PKGHIV
-4297 NPIQFTMERNFGTI
+4297 KFIGNPVQVTMEKIYGTV
-4311 LTEDKK
+4311 LKSDAS
-4317 IIAQVFDDLAPIDI
+4317 IIKQVLSDVSPIDI
-4331 SSIPTSLKMVLEWNL
+4331 SSIPVSLRLIIEPIA

-4358 PYHKAILAAGERYDK
+4358 PYQKAILQAGLRSDK
-4373 KTNEA
+4373 KTAEA
-4378 IKIIGKALNI
+4378 IKVIGKALNI

-4412 DIAMGK
+4412 DMAMGK
-4418 IDAERFGLE
+4418 IDPTRFGLE
-4427 RMPVTKSFYG
+4427 KMPVTRSFYG

-4445 IDQAISVCNKEIAKT
+4445 IDSAIIMVNKELAKT
-4460 RAFSVKKMY
+4460 RSFSIKKMV

-4494 EKRSQLMKANE
+4494 EKRSQLMKASE
-4505 AIKHLRSTEE
+4505 AIKHLRTTEE